1 MEPWRSRRELL
12 SFVRSALAN
21 YGIKPKRRLGQS
33 FTVDPK
39 LIKDLVAYADVR
51 PSDEVLEVGGGLGC
65 LTKALA
71 LKARK
76 VVTVEV
82 DPGLARALRDLT
94 SSLGNVEVVEA
105 DFLELDG
112 WRVDKVVSTAP
123 YSIASLLVLKLVTD
137 FSFEKAVLT
146 FQREFAERLIARP
159 GTTDYGR
166 LTVVVSLFAD
176 VKLLRHVSRR
186 SFYPTPDV
194 DSAVVEVTLRK
205 PPFEVDEGF
214 LKLVE
219 ELFTQRNRLVLSVL
233 KRLRPSF
240 EPSCLS
246 DLSNKRV
253 RDLTLEDLRKI
264 YLSLGGGRGVRA
276 GS

>member
-1 MEPWRSRRELL
+1 MDSWRSRRELL

-82 DPGLARALRDLT
+82 DPGLARALRDST

-112 WRVDKVVSTAP
+112 RRVDKVVSTAP
-123 YSIASLLVLKLVTD
+123 YSIASPLILKLVTD

-146 FQREFAERLIARP
+146 FQREFAERLVAQP
-159 GTTDYGR
+159 GMADYGR
-166 LTVVVSLFAD
+166 LTVVVSLFAN

-186 SFYPTPDV
+186 SFYPTPEV
-194 DSAVVEVTLRK
+194 DSAVVEVTLRR

-214 LKLVE
+214 LELVE
-219 ELFTQRNRLVLSVL
+219 RLFTQRNRRVLSVL
-233 KRLRPSF
+233 KRLRPNF

-253 RDLTLEDLRKI
+253 RDLTLEDLRRI
-264 YLSLGGGRGVRA
+264 YLSLGEGRGVRVR
-276 GS
+276 S